1 MLPHNRRDSQTG
13 SQPRVRPESIRVSG
27 NTGALGVHA
36 EPNNHTSIVRTNM
49 IDDTPP
55 VTGPLHGL
63 RVIDW
68 TMWQFGPVS
77 TMMLADMGAEVI
89 KIESLDGDHG
99 RHFESIRGRRAEL
112 DGDLSAYFEG
122 MNRQKLGMAL
132 NLKTQRGVEIMQGL
146 VKRSDVLVQN
156 FRKGVAERLGLSYD
170 DLVKHNPKLI
180 YASASGYGPEGPDA
194 NKPAFALTA
203 EARSGALW
211 WFGPDDDTPHELD
224 IADQIA
230 GMMLSYGVLGP
241 IVYRERFGVGQKV
254 DVSHL
259 GSMIWARGMQNGI
272 SFLKDFEVPRF
283 DRKAPGQVLWNYYRC
298 GDGEWLAFS
307 MGQGDRYWPVFCQA
321 IDRPDLATDPRF
333 TNMTARFDNRRD
345 PGPGVRQPSS
355 RLLGA
360 EARGRGRSDLGAR
373 AAQPGPA
380 RRSTGDGQRLRDRV
394 RPPRDRSVEVS
405 ADPGELQRNAVVH
418 SKDGARPRREHRA
431 DSNRPPGLHM
441 G

>member
-1 MLPHNRRDSQTG
+1 MN
-13 SQPRVRPESIRVSG
+13 
-27 NTGALGVHA
+27 
-36 EPNNHTSIVRTNM
+36 
-49 IDDTPP
+49 DDNQP

-112 DGDLSAYFEG
+112 EGDLSAYFEG

-132 NLKTQRGVEIMQGL
+132 NLKTPSGVLIMHRL
-146 VKRSDVLVQN
+146 VRQSDVLVQN
-156 FRKGVAERLGLSYD
+156 FRKGVAERLGLGYE
-170 DLVKHNPKLI
+170 DLIKHNSKLI

-194 NKPAFALTA
+194 YKPAFALTA
-203 EARSGALW
+203 EARAGALW

-230 GMMLSYGVLGP
+230 GMMLSYGVLGA

-283 DRKAPGQVLWNYYRC
+283 DRKEPGQVLWNYYRC
-298 GDGEWLAFS
+298 QDGEWIAFS
-307 MGQGDRYWPVFCQA
+307 MGQGDRFWPTFCQA
-321 IDRPDLATDPRF
+321 IDRPDLVTDPRF
-333 TNMTARFDNRRD
+333 DTMTARFENRREVVAVLDDVFAGRPRAYWERRLDEAGDLIWERVQRNLDLLDD
-345 PGPGVRQPSS
+345 PQVKANDYVIEYDHPVIGPSKWAQTPVSYSETPLHTRKMAPALGENTEEILID
-355 RLLGA
+355 LLGYTWDDIA
-360 EARGRGRSDLGAR
+360 AMRDEGAI
-373 AAQPGPA
+373 
-380 RRSTGDGQRLRDRV
+380 L
-394 RPPRDRSVEVS
+394 
-405 ADPGELQRNAVVH
+405 
-418 SKDGARPRREHRA
+418 
-431 DSNRPPGLHM
+431 
-441 G
+441 